1 MVPHKG
7 RMYNGCGNMAAC
19 MAVEIIEACADAA
32 LPVLDHFAHYADWL
46 DMHPFQWVK
55 ATERLNEI

>member
-1 MVPHKG
+1 
-7 RMYNGCGNMAAC
+7 MYNGCGNMAAC